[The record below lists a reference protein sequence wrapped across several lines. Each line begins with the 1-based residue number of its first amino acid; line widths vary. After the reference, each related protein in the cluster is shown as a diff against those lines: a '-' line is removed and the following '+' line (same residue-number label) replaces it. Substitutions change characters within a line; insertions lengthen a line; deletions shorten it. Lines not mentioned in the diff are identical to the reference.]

1 MRVCSARLGLSA
13 MCACAIAACAS
24 RGTPPQHATT
34 RADSRPCAADTDTDK
49 YREMT
54 WNEYYAQ
61 INERAWSRG
70 IMVIWINPPQ
80 VHMAKV
86 ERATP
91 NACR

>member
-1 MRVCSARLGLSA
+1 MRVCSATLGLSA

-34 RADSRPCAADTDTDK
+34 SADSRPCADDTDK

-54 WNEYYAQ
+54 LNEYYAEV
-61 INERAWSRG
+61 NERAWRRG

-80 VHMAKV
+80 VHMANL